1 MPTKLIS
8 FARNV
13 AQELWGG
20 SACAASLMGHMRLR
34 QLKDSSCLTNDH
46 LEKTVTDWIPVMPP
60 ISLGDVSSFN
70 RRRRL
75 RALVQRHGGQQ
86 LHQQG
91 QANNCTNKNYHPTP
105 RLAKSNLKLNGS
117 MDWLASL
124 YFCFWSDEVGLVC
137 LLVHELS
144 LSA

>member
-8 FARNV
+8 FARDV

-86 LHQQG
+86 LHQQKLPPNSSTG
-91 QANNCTNKNYHPTP
+91 KIKFEAQWFHG
-105 RLAKSNLKLNGS
+105 LAGITIFL
-117 MDWLASL
+117 
-124 YFCFWSDEVGLVC
+124 FLVR
-137 LLVHELS
+137 
-144 LSA
+144 